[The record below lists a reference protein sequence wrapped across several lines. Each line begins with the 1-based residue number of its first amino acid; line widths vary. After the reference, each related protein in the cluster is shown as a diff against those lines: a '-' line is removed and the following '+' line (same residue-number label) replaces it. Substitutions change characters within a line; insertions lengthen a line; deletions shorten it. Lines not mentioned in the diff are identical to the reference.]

1 MRERIENDLKDAMRS
16 GDTVTRDTLRMVIAA
31 LKNARIEAGK
41 DLDEGQVVGVLQ
53 SAVKSRRDSVDQYRA
68 AGREDLAAREEAE
81 IEVVSRYLPRM
92 LDEAETREVVARA
105 IAESGAGSKQ
115 DLGKVMK
122 AVMASH
128 KGQVDGKLV
137 QRLAAELL
145 P

>member
-115 DLGKVMK
+115 DLGRVMK